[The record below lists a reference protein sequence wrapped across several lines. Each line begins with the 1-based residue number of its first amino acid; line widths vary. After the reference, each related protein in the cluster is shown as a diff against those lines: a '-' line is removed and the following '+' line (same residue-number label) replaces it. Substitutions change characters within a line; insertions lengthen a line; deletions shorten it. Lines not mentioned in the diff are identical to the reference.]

1 MKRCA
6 GFAAA
11 LIMLASPV
19 AAFCKELAALEG
31 QGNDITLPATPMVAE
46 CRTSIQLGGRQ
57 QTQCGW
63 PFAYRSDAASEA
75 FERLND
81 AVSDC
86 LGPETVATRD
96 QSVNH
101 PDFYDLRLY
110 QVGEREIGV
119 SLKDKAGLQETY
131 VFLRVARTDR

>member
-1 MKRCA
+1 MKCHA
-6 GFAAA
+6 GLAAILIWFAG
-11 LIMLASPV
+11 PV
-19 AAFCKELAALEG
+19 AAFCDDLAALEG
-31 QGNDITLPATPMVAE
+31 DGTAIALPETQVTAD
-46 CRTSIQLGGRQ
+46 CRTSLQLGSGY

-63 PFAYRSDAASEA
+63 PFAYRSDEATQA

-81 AVSDC
+81 AVSAC
-86 LGPETVATRD
+86 LGPKALITQD

-101 PDFYDLRLY
+101 PDFYDLRMY
-110 QVGEREIGV
+110 QIGDREIGV